1 MAYGVTGN
9 TSGFGP
15 EESRFDPQQANKEQI
30 LANEINY
37 CIFAQLINEN
47 IMRGLKVPSFY
58 SRMLKEKIDL
68 LLSDCFDQRPDLFL
82 IDFSISENNEISVSI
97 DGDNGVKVEDCM
109 FISREI
115 EGNLDRDEIDFS
127 LKVASC
133 GATSPLIKARQYS
146 KHYGRTLSIKTSD
159 DQYEGKLTSAN
170 EKFINIVWK
179 VREPKLIGKGK
190 ITVEKSIDI
199 DYNQIKEAKVKV
211 KF

>member
-1 MAYGVTGN
+1 
-9 TSGFGP
+9 
-15 EESRFDPQQANKEQI
+15 
-30 LANEINY
+30 
-37 CIFAQLINEN
+37 
-47 IMRGLKVPSFY
+47 MRGLKVPSFY

-68 LLSDCFDQRPDLFL
+68 LLSDCFNQRPDLFL

-159 DQYEGKLTSAN
+159 DQYEGCLLYTSPSPRDATLS
-170 EKFINIVWK
+170 
-179 VREPKLIGKGK
+179 RMP
-190 ITVEKSIDI
+190 SS
-199 DYNQIKEAKVKV
+199 A
-211 KF
+211 

>member
-1 MAYGVTGN
+1 
-9 TSGFGP
+9 
-15 EESRFDPQQANKEQI
+15 
-30 LANEINY
+30 
-37 CIFAQLINEN
+37 
-47 IMRGLKVPSFY
+47 
-58 SRMLKEKIDL
+58 
-68 LLSDCFDQRPDLFL
+68 
-82 IDFSISENNEISVSI
+82 
-97 DGDNGVKVEDCM
+97 M

-127 LKVASC
+127 LQVASC

-170 EKFINIVWK
+170 ERFINIVWK
-179 VREPKLIGKGK
+179 VREPKPIGKGK

-199 DYNQIKEAKVKV
+199 DYNKIKEAKVKV

>member
-1 MAYGVTGN
+1 M
-9 TSGFGP
+9 
-15 EESRFDPQQANKEQI
+15 QI

-179 VREPKLIGKGK
+179 VRESKPIGKGK

>member
-1 MAYGVTGN
+1 
-9 TSGFGP
+9 
-15 EESRFDPQQANKEQI
+15 
-30 LANEINY
+30 
-37 CIFAQLINEN
+37 
-47 IMRGLKVPSFY
+47 MRGLKVPSFY
-58 SRMLKEKIDL
+58 RRMLKEKIDL

-115 EGNLDRDEIDFS
+115 EGNLNKDEIDYS

-133 GATSPLIKARQYS
+133 GATSPLIKARQYT

-179 VREPKLIGKGK
+179 VREPKPIGKGK